1 MSNINQVGFAP
12 ANAVALPVA
21 SAGVPTIPA
30 IAKAPQSFGAIATA
44 PETFGKGLAMA
55 GAAMFLYAL
64 MDACA
69 KALAGAID
77 PWQIILVRS
86 IFAFILGFAMLA
98 ARGQSL
104 RDVLRT
110 RQPLLQIARG
120 LTAVTC
126 MYLGILAVSMMSLAE
141 ALTIIYAAPI
151 AVTLLAIPLLGEK
164 VGVRRLSAVAVG
176 FVGVLIVAG
185 PGGAE
190 LNYGL
195 PVALAAMLLYALA
208 TVMTRRLGRT
218 DRGLTTHFY
227 TQFVFVTISLPM
239 MPFVWVTPSFDQAT
253 ILIAAGVCGAV
264 AIYLLTEAH
273 QAAPPA
279 VVAPMDYT
287 VILWGALLGMLI
299 WGEMPTAT
307 TWLGIAI
314 IAATGLYIAQREL
327 ATAPLNRLGPVYLWA
342 RRLLG

>member
-1 MSNINQVGFAP
+1 MSNLNQAGLAP
-12 ANAVALPVA
+12 VNAAVLPTANSGAVALPAIVA
-21 SAGVPTIPA
+21 GT
-30 IAKAPQSFGAIATA
+30 QNLGATA
-44 PETFGKGLAMA
+44 AVPETFVKGLVMA

-69 KALAGAID
+69 KALAGAVD

-86 IFAFILGFAMLA
+86 VFALALGFTMLA
-98 ARGQSL
+98 ARREGL
-104 RDVLRT
+104 REVLRSG
-110 RQPLLQIARG
+110 QPLLQIARG
-120 LTAVTC
+120 LTAVAC
-126 MYLGILAVSMMSLAE
+126 MYCGILAVTMLSLAE
-141 ALTIIYAAPI
+141 ALTIMYAAPI
-151 AVTLLAIPLLGEK
+151 AVTLLSIPLLGEK

-185 PGGAE
+185 PGSGE
-190 LNYGL
+190 LGYGL

-227 TQFVFVTISLPM
+227 TQFVFLGISMPM
-239 MPFVWVTPSFDQAT
+239 MPFVWITPSFDQAT
-253 ILIAAGVCGAV
+253 ILIGAGMCGAV

-287 VILWGALLGMLI
+287 VILWGALLGMLV
-299 WGEMPTAT
+299 WGETPTAT
-307 TWLGIAI
+307 TWVGITI
-314 IAATGLYIAQREL
+314 IAATGLYIAQREF
-327 ATAPLNRLGPVYLWA
+327 ATGPLNRFGPVYLWA